1 MKISL
6 VLTCAGKGTRA
17 GFTKNKI
24 LMDVDGKPCF
34 LRALETF
41 IKSKKIDEYVI
52 TANEVDVN
60 EIKALVPYFVKV
72 VTGGDT
78 RSASVKNALDLVSGD
93 IVLIHDGARPYLTE
107 KMITDCIKTVLSFG
121 SAIPC
126 LPSVNTIANVDG
138 DEIKNYVGKDGLYNV
153 QTPQGFIAEDIK
165 KAYELSGGKSNN
177 DDGGIYLEH
186 IKNPR
191 IYIGD
196 PQNVKLTFKEDF
208 EKPDVR
214 FGTGFDCHKL
224 VENRDLILGGVK
236 IPHDKGLLGH
246 SDADVLTHAIMDAIL
261 SGAGFRD
268 IGYYFPDTD
277 IKYKGANSIELLKEV
292 LALVKKDGFIVKSVS
307 AVIMAEKPKLLK
319 NIPTIKENLAKVL
332 GLPVDKIGLGA
343 TTLEGLGFVGREEG
357 ICTHANAVLE
367 R

>member
-17 GFTKNKI
+17 GFSKNKI
-24 LMDVDGKPCF
+24 LLPVGDKPCF
-34 LRALETF
+34 MKALEVF
-41 IKSKKIDEYVI
+41 INSGRITEFIV
-52 TANEVDVN
+52 TANEVDFK
-60 EIKALVPYFVKV
+60 EIKFLVPSFVKV

-78 RSASVKNALDLVSGD
+78 RSASVKNALDHITGD
-93 IVLIHDGARPYLTE
+93 IVLIHDGARPFVTE
-107 KMITDCIKTVLSFG
+107 KLINDCITTVLAFG

-126 LPSVNTIANVDG
+126 VPSVNTIANVDG
-138 DEIKNYVGKDGLYNV
+138 DEIKDYIGKAGLYNI

-165 KAYELSGGKSNN
+165 KAYELSNGESNN
-177 DDGGIYLEH
+177 DDGGIYKQY
-186 IKNPR
+186 IKDPH

-196 PQNVKLTFKEDF
+196 PQNLKLTFREDF
-208 EKPDVR
+208 NKTEVR

-246 SDADVLTHAIMDAIL
+246 SDADVLTHAVMDAIL
-261 SGAGFRD
+261 SGAGLRD

-277 IKYKGANSIELLKEV
+277 MKYKDANSIELLKEV
-292 LALVKKDGFIVKSVS
+292 LSIVKKDGFIVKSVS

-319 NIPTIKENLAKVL
+319 HIPSIKENLALVL
-332 GLPVDKIGLGA
+332 GVPTDKIGLGA

-357 ICTHANAVLE
+357 ICTHASVVLE